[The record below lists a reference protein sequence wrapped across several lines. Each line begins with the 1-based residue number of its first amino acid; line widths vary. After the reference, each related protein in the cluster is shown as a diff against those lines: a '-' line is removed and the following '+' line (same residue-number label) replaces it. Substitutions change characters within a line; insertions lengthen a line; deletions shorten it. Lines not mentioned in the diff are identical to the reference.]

1 MRKPRKKRGGIYVY
15 SELYINY
22 TIRELVVMLK
32 RIERQS
38 AKYQISD
45 KNDSPDKV
53 K

>member
-1 MRKPRKKRGGIYVY
+1 MQKSRKKRGGVYVY

-22 TIRELVVMLK
+22 TIQELVVMLK

-38 AKYQISD
+38 ARCRISN
-45 KNDSPDKV
+45 KEGFPDKV